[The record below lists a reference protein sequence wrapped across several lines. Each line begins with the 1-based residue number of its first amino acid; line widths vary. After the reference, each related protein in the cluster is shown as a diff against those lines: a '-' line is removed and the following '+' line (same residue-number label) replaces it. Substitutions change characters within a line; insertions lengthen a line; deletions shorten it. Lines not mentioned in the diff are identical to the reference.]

1 MRQAGYGRAVAAAL
15 AGAAVVLIAA
25 LVVALSDRDVHLAG
39 TNNVFDRFPVAD
51 LGPGDELCEQGETV
65 PADSAAVR
73 LSVGEQA
80 GAQRGPLRIK
90 VVEEGRT
97 VSQGS
102 RAGGWEGD
110 SVDVPIGTVRRTLS
124 DAQVCVA
131 NRGRSTL
138 TLRGYAID
146 QSRLGF
152 TLRGGQSDQQIR
164 LSYLRAKPESWWSV
178 AGVVGHRFGQ
188 GRGELFSGWLVVA
201 WLVGLIAM
209 AAVVARL
216 VLREAE
222 S

>member
-1 MRQAGYGRAVAAAL
+1 MRGAGYGRAVAAAF

-25 LVVALSDRDVHLAG
+25 LVIALSDRDVHLAG

-51 LGPGDELCEQGETV
+51 LGPSDELCEQGEIV

-73 LSVGEQA
+73 LFVGEQA

-102 RAGGWEGD
+102 RAGGWDGG
-110 SVDVPIGTVRRTLS
+110 SVDVPIRTVRRTLS
-124 DAQVCVA
+124 DAEVCVT

-138 TLRGYAID
+138 TLRGYGID
-146 QSRLGF
+146 QTRLGF
-152 TLRGGQSDQQIR
+152 TLRGEESNNQVR
-164 LSYLRAKPESWWSV
+164 LTYLRPDRESWWSI
-178 AGVVGHRFGQ
+178 AGVVGHRFGL
-188 GRGELFSGWLVVA
+188 GRGELFGGWLVFA
-201 WLVGLIAM
+201 WLAGLVAM